1 MWPSRK
7 QHRDPIPIPTRPLK
21 LVSQI
26 LRKFPNLPPNPRVV
40 RGEGIYLHTVD
51 GRKIMDATAGTT
63 ACAVLGYTHPEVQA
77 AMKAQIDRI
86 CHIDYNTWSN
96 DMLEEL
102 AALLLSRAPEG
113 LNAVYFAGNSGTEAM
128 EAAMKLSYQV
138 HWDAGRKERSWFISR
153 KQSFHG
159 ATLQAIGV
167 SELPILEFYEQI
179 LPPRIA
185 KIAQH
190 HPLYFKRDD
199 ETLDDYA
206 RRSAQELE
214 DAIVAIGPERVSAFV
229 GETMLGS
236 LVGDVPPAP
245 GYWQYVRAVCDRY
258 DVHLI
263 LDEIYCGLGRSGKS
277 YCCEH
282 DRVVPD
288 FVCVGKTLGAGFAP
302 MSAVITNDRFEKIIA
317 TGQGRIQHGHT
328 HQGHAL
334 GTAAALAVQRIVQ
347 TDAML
352 DRIATTGDH
361 MRDVLHAE
369 LGRHPF
375 FRDLRG
381 RGLLLSLE
389 YDCPDKPR
397 FGSTLARIMNDQYD
411 ILVNAKWHRVSL
423 TPPYVITDNEVDR
436 LLDRLIRT
444 FKAVAANWLKEKV
457 SAR

>member
-1 MWPSRK
+1 MS
-7 QHRDPIPIPTRPLK
+7 
-21 LVSQI
+21 SI
-26 LRKFPNLPPNPRVV
+26 LRKFPNQPPAPLVT
-40 RGEGIYLHTVD
+40 RGEGIYLITAD
-51 GRKIMDATAGTT
+51 GRRIMDATAGTT
-63 ACAVLGYTHPEVQA
+63 ACAVLGYTHPEVQK

-96 DMLEEL
+96 DALEEL
-102 AALLLSRAPEG
+102 ASLLLSRAPAG
-113 LNAVYFAGNSGTEAM
+113 LDAVYFSGNSGTEAM

-138 HWDAGRKERSWFISR
+138 HWDAGRKDKSWLISR

-167 SELPILEFYEQI
+167 SELPILDFYEQI
-179 LPPRIA
+179 LPPRIK
-185 KIAQH
+185 KISQH
-190 HPLYFKRDD
+190 HPLYFKRPD
-199 ETLDDYA
+199 ESLDDYA
-206 RRSAQELE
+206 RRGARELE
-214 DAIVAIGPERVSAFV
+214 DAIQEIGPGKVAAFI

-245 GYWQYVRAVCDRY
+245 GYWKYIRAVCDRY

-277 YCCEH
+277 YCCTH
-282 DRVVPD
+282 DGITPD

-302 MSAVITNDRFEKIIA
+302 LSAVITKSGFEKIIA
-317 TGQGRIQHGHT
+317 SGQGRIQHGHT

-352 DRIATTGDH
+352 NHIAETGAY
-361 MRDVLHAE
+361 MRETLDAE
-369 LGRHPF
+369 LGRHVF

-397 FGSTLARIMNDQYD
+397 FGTTVAKIMGDEHD
-411 ILVNAKWHRVSL
+411 ILINAKWHRISL
-423 TPPYVITDNEVDR
+423 TPPYTIQKNEVDR
-436 LLDRLIRT
+436 LLGRLIEI
-444 FKAVAANWLKEKV
+444 FKSVAAAWPAERAAV
-457 SAR
+457 R